1 MKLIAKS
8 MDKCKAIKMTAMKGL
23 RKQKVISRPV
33 SAENGIEIK
42 EEKMNEKIRRMGK
55 EILFTNIMD
64 MDAKEIIELYKKRGR
79 IEQCFRT
86 INVLD
91 IASPI
96 YHFTPEKIRVHMFFS
111 LLAYLFLA
119 LLYNKLKEIEGISL
133 VNVPEYLSNIRAI
146 YIISGN
152 VIKRKIDSK
161 NKTTKNYEILDL
173 EKMI

>member
-1 MKLIAKS
+1 
-8 MDKCKAIKMTAMKGL
+8 
-23 RKQKVISRPV
+23 
-33 SAENGIEIK
+33 
-42 EEKMNEKIRRMGK
+42 
-55 EILFTNIMD
+55 
-64 MDAKEIIELYKKRGR
+64 
-79 IEQCFRT
+79 
-86 INVLD
+86 
-91 IASPI
+91 
-96 YHFTPEKIRVHMFFS
+96 MFFS

-161 NKTTKNYEILDL
+161 DPISRKIVEILDL

>member
-1 MKLIAKS
+1 
-8 MDKCKAIKMTAMKGL
+8 
-23 RKQKVISRPV
+23 
-33 SAENGIEIK
+33 
-42 EEKMNEKIRRMGK
+42 
-55 EILFTNIMD
+55 

-86 INVLD
+86 INVLY

-161 NKTTKNYEILDL
+161 DPISRKIVEILDL